1 MNLEKFRQSLPI
13 YSIRHRL
20 IAEINKNPTLIL
32 LGETGSGKT
41 TQIPQYIY
49 GSHSHM
55 KGMIACTQPRR
66 VAAITVAQRVSQEMN
81 SELGKT
87 TGYCVR
93 FEDCTS
99 PETKI
104 KYMTDGMLL
113 REAISDPLLLRYS
126 VIILDEVHERTVHTD
141 VLLGIVKSAQQ
152 KRSTNKKFHKP
163 LKVILM
169 SATMDVDE
177 FSAYFNKAPV
187 VYLEGRQF
195 EVDVFHSVQEQTDYI
210 FSSIA
215 TIFQIH
221 KTAPVNEDI
230 LVFMTGQEEIEST
243 VKTIS
248 ELNKSNGKLSPMLVL
263 PLYAA
268 LPSAKQLK
276 VFEKA
281 PSGCRKVII
290 STNIAETSITIKGI
304 KYVIDSG
311 MIKGKL
317 YTPQNNLE
325 LLKVHKISK
334 SQAWQRT
341 GRAGRESSGICYRL
355 FTESEFESMTLN
367 TVPEI
372 LRSNLLSVALQLTA
386 LGIDDLINFD
396 FISKPSVEA
405 LTTALNDLELL
416 GAVKKFFKDN
426 NGTEN
431 PEPVSKKRMISFR
444 YELTE
449 MGRKMAHFP
458 LDPKFS
464 RCILSADKLGCVEEV
479 LKIVSVLSVDSVF
492 HAQTN
497 TSNKRDQAEAARQ
510 KFSSADGDHITLL
523 NVYKAFMAN
532 KSSSK
537 EWCQENFLDLK
548 NLKLAVDINKQ
559 LKDICTKNSI
569 KLTSS
574 SNDSVKIRMALISGF
589 FMNAAEYQKE
599 NEYKTMTSRQT
610 VLIHPSSVLF
620 NSKPACVLF
629 NEIVKTNKTYMRD
642 VSVISSNWLMET
654 NPTYFKSKIKNLN
667 DYSLSNLNSNIR

>member
-13 YSIRHRL
+13 YSIRHKL

-49 GSHSHM
+49 ESHPQM

-66 VAAITVAQRVSQEMN
+66 VAAITVAQRVCQEMN
-81 SELGKT
+81 CELGKT

-99 PETKI
+99 AETKI

-126 VIILDEVHERTVHTD
+126 LIILDEVHERTIHTD
-141 VLLGIVKSAQQ
+141 VLLGIVKTAQHNRSNQ
-152 KRSTNKKFHKP
+152 KKIHKP

-177 FSAYFNKAPV
+177 FSVYFQKAPV
-187 VYLEGRQF
+187 IYLEGRQF
-195 EVDVFHSVQEQTDYI
+195 QVEVFHSVQEQTDYI

-215 TIFQIH
+215 TVFQIH
-221 KTAPVNEDI
+221 KSAPINEDI

-248 ELNKSNGKLSPMLVL
+248 ELNKSNGKLAPMIVL

-268 LPSAKQLK
+268 LPSGKQLK
-276 VFEKA
+276 VFEKS
-281 PSGCRKVII
+281 PKGCRKVII

-304 KYVIDSG
+304 KYVIDTG

-317 YTPQNNLE
+317 YTPQNNIE
-325 LLKVHKISK
+325 MLKVHKISK
-334 SQAWQRT
+334 SQAWQRA
-341 GRAGRESSGICYRL
+341 GRAGRESLGICYRL
-355 FTESEFESMTLN
+355 FTESEFESMPLN

-372 LRSNLLSVALQLTA
+372 LRSNLLSVALQLIA
-386 LGIDDLINFD
+386 MGINDLVDFD

-405 LTTALNDLELL
+405 MTKALNDLELL
-416 GAVKKFFKDN
+416 GAIRKFFKDN
-426 NGTEN
+426 NMEHN
-431 PEPVSKKRMISFR
+431 DSVNKKRITAIK

-449 MGRKMAHFP
+449 MGRKMAYFP
-458 LDPKFS
+458 LDPRLS
-464 RCILSADKLGCVEEV
+464 RCILSADKFGCVEEV
-479 LKIVSVLSVDSVF
+479 LKIVSILSVDSVF
-492 HAQTN
+492 HGQTN
-497 TSNKRDQAEAARQ
+497 TSNKKDKAEASRQ
-510 KFSSADGDHITLL
+510 KFTSADGDHITLL
-523 NVYKAFMAN
+523 NVYKAFVAN

-537 EWCQENFLDLK
+537 EWCRENFLDLK
-548 NLKLAVDINKQ
+548 NLKLAAEINKQ

-569 KLTSS
+569 KLSSS

-599 NEYKTMTSRQT
+599 NEYKT
-610 VLIHPSSVLF
+610 V
-620 NSKPACVLF
+620 
-629 NEIVKTNKTYMRD
+629 
-642 VSVISSNWLMET
+642 
-654 NPTYFKSKIKNLN
+654 NL
-667 DYSLSNLNSNIR
+667 Y